1 MMRAAWAI
9 TSATIRQLVGVR
21 RAVIF
26 GLAELAPAAVF
37 FLLVQTMTEEAAIT
51 HVVAM
56 IVGLYFP
63 LLVPIVALIIASSA
77 LGDERRDGTLSF
89 LVLRPIPRSVIAL
102 TKFTGAVT
110 VAAGLNALGALAL
123 GAAYGIQTG
132 SWALLVPLAVG
143 GVVASVVYAS
153 LAVPLGFFTNWSVL
167 IGLVFVFIFENA
179 VVSAL
184 SGLSSLSPWRIGLS
198 AFSGLVPDDVAA
210 ELSDIGIASL
220 TGTGTA
226 LVRTVVITAASIGVI
241 TLVLRRRD
249 LT

>member
-1 MMRAAWAI
+1 MRAAWAI
-9 TSATIRQLVGVR
+9 TSATIRQLVGVK
-21 RAVIF
+21 RAIIF

-37 FLLVQTMTEEAAIT
+37 FLLVQTMTEDAAIT
-51 HVVAM
+51 HVLAM

-102 TKFTGAVT
+102 AKFAGAVL
-110 VAAGLNALGALAL
+110 VAAGLNALGAVAL
-123 GAAYGIQTG
+123 GASYGIQTG
-132 SWALLVPLAVG
+132 SWSLVLPLAIG
-143 GVVASVVYAS
+143 GIVASVVYAS

-198 AFSGLVPDDVAA
+198 AFSGLVPDDVAT
-210 ELSDIGIASL
+210 ELSDIGVASL

-226 LVRTVVITAASIGVI
+226 FVRTVVIAAVSIGVI
-241 TLVLRRRD
+241 TVVLRRRD

>member
-1 MMRAAWAI
+1 MRAAWAI
-9 TSATIRQLVGVR
+9 TATTIRQLLGIR
-21 RAVIF
+21 RAILF

-37 FLLVQTMTEEAAIT
+37 LLLVQTMTNDAAIT
-51 HVVAM
+51 HVLAM

-63 LLVPIVALIIASSA
+63 LLVPIVALVVASSA

-102 TKFTGAVT
+102 AKFAGAAVI
-110 VAAGLNALGALAL
+110 AAGLNALGAVALA
-123 GAAYGIQTG
+123 GVYGIETG
-132 SWALLVPLAVG
+132 SWALVIPLLVG
-143 GVVASVVYAS
+143 GIVASVVYAS

-198 AFSGLVPDDVAA
+198 AFSGSVPDDVAA
-210 ELSDIGIASL
+210 ELSDIGIANL

-226 LVRTVVITAASIGVI
+226 LLR
-241 TLVLRRRD
+241 TLVIAALSVGFVTLLLRRRD

>member
-1 MMRAAWAI
+1 MRAAWAI
-9 TSATIRQLVGVR
+9 TSTTIRQLLGVR
-21 RAVIF
+21 RAITF

-37 FLLVQTMTEEAAIT
+37 LLLVQTMTEEAAIT
-51 HVVAM
+51 HVLAM

-102 TKFTGAVT
+102 AKFAGAVI
-110 VAAGLNALGALAL
+110 VAAGLNTLGAIALGAV
-123 GAAYGIQTG
+123 YGIQTG
-132 SWALLVPLAVG
+132 SWALLLPLAIG
-143 GVVASVVYAS
+143 GIVASVVYAS

-179 VVSAL
+179 VVTAL

-210 ELSDIGIASL
+210 ELSDMGLASL

-226 LVRTVVITAASIGVI
+226 LVRTFVIAAVSIGVI